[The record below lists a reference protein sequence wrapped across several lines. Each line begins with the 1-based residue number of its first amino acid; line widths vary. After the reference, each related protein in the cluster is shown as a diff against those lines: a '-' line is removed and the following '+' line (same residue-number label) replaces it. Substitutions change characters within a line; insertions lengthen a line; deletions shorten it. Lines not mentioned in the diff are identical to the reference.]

1 MQEPLQDTG
10 AEFGRLLARPVR
22 PDDLEREVDESLA
35 ARRVI
40 ALFEMEM
47 AALIAGR
54 GADCAVVGLAPV
66 PCPYC
71 GSRDTENRIRPPPH
85 QEKDLAQ
92 RRRPRPIR
100 AVISGA
106 CRPLI

>member
-1 MQEPLQDTG
+1 MQEPLQNTG
-10 AEFGRLLARPVR
+10 AEFGRLLARPLR
-22 PDDLEREVDESLA
+22 PDDLRREVDESLA

-40 ALFEMEM
+40 ALCDIDM
-47 AALIAGR
+47 AALIAER

-71 GSRDTENRIRPPPH
+71 GSRDTANRIRTPPH

-92 RRRPRPIR
+92 RRRPRLSAR
-100 AVISGA
+100 RSEASTH
-106 CRPLI
+106 L

>member
-22 PDDLEREVDESLA
+22 PDDLVREVDESLA

-40 ALFEMEM
+40 ALFEIGM
-47 AALIAGR
+47 AALIAER

-66 PCPYC
+66 PCPYR
-71 GSRDTENRIRPPPH
+71 GSIDTEKRIPTPSLLDY
-85 QEKDLAQ
+85 QLAQ
-92 RRRPRPIR
+92 RRRLRP
-100 AVISGA
+100 ADQ
-106 CRPLI
+106 